1 MFHYSYF
8 MSWDIDLL
16 DTPLWIAK
24 VFLLLHCSNQIRKR
38 NQSKV
43 SGPELNHDYISY
55 SDIEI
60 QYRWNRGSGPFLSLD
75 HARIRR
81 PIESACSWML
91 HRNPSLFLSFLHRE
105 RFIPSHKRNLSFFVE
120 WNFLFVMVMQCK
132 RSEIRLFLMMK
143 RAFMLCEIYETR
155 YLKVGNVRRRLS
167 VSDGQIPTVGIS
179 LKAQTERINGLLEG
193 YLRHFSANQKDWSC
207 WMLLS
212 AAIT

>member
-1 MFHYSYF
+1 MSLQGILFLMFHYSYF
-8 MSWDIDLL
+8 MSWGIDIL
-16 DTPLWIAK
+16 DTPLWIWIAK

-60 QYRWNRGSGPFLSLD
+60 QYRWNRGSGPLISLD

-91 HRNPSLFLSFLHRE
+91 HRNPSLFLSSTEKGSFRVTIEISLFYI
-105 RFIPSHKRNLSFFVE
+105 FI
-120 WNFLFVMVMQCK
+120 FVMVMQCK

-143 RAFMLCEIYETR
+143 RAFMLCEIYENPIFKGR
-155 YLKVGNVRRRLS
+155 
-167 VSDGQIPTVGIS
+167 
-179 LKAQTERINGLLEG
+179 
-193 YLRHFSANQKDWSC
+193 
-207 WMLLS
+207 
-212 AAIT
+212 

>member
-8 MSWDIDLL
+8 MSWDIDIL

-24 VFLLLHCSNQIRKR
+24 VFLLLHCSNQIWKR

-55 SDIEI
+55 SDIKI

-91 HRNPSLFLSFLHRE
+91 HRNPSLFLS
-105 RFIPSHKRNLSFFVE
+105 STDKGSFRVTRAISIFFE
-120 WNFLFVMVMQCK
+120 WIFLFVMVMQCK
-132 RSEIRLFLMMK
+132 RSQIRLFLMMK
-143 RAFMLCEIYETR
+143 RAFMLCEIYENPIFKGR
-155 YLKVGNVRRRLS
+155 
-167 VSDGQIPTVGIS
+167 
-179 LKAQTERINGLLEG
+179 
-193 YLRHFSANQKDWSC
+193 
-207 WMLLS
+207 
-212 AAIT
+212 